1 MQEVNDSHFKC
12 PHCGHQHPQAVDVCV
27 ACGAQ
32 MKPEVDPSAQWSKDR
47 DSLKTRWVASVLG
60 FWVSVAVLIVVYF
73 IKGELELV
81 LVSICLGLLV
91 VGVWLKTRYQAHLR
105 SDPGGH

>member
-1 MQEVNDSHFKC
+1 MQEAQENLTRC
-12 PHCGHQHPQAVDVCV
+12 PHCGHSHTAAVDVCA

-32 MKPEVDPSAQWSKDR
+32 LAPAGDSSQWSKDR

-60 FWVSVAVLIVVYF
+60 FWVSVAVLIAVYF
-73 IKGELELV
+73 IKGELELI
-81 LVSICLGLLV
+81 LVSICLGLLI

-105 SDPGGH
+105 SDPDGH